1 MFITSIQVS
10 EWTTGDN
17 RTDWQN
23 VQLSAQFSPSIDRPA
38 REKCKLSIHKNHS
51 PPLVACA
58 LQAQASGKTVM
69 FYGQTEVTRD
79 LVAARQVEG
88 LQSIYQTFHTR
99 LSNSFLPT

>member
-38 REKCKLSIHKNHS
+38 REKCKLSLHKNHF
-51 PPLVACA
+51 PALIACD
-58 LQAQASGKTVM
+58 LQALASGKTVM
-69 FYGQTEVTRD
+69 IDGQTEVTRD
-79 LVAARQVEG
+79 LMAARQVEG
-88 LQSIYQTFHTR
+88 LQMICQAFHMR